1 MSWNLKSGSGRP
13 TTLGFFTPPLVF
25 GARSVNIVSFF
36 KRETGSMAQQYQPGQ
51 RWISDSE
58 AELGLGTVL
67 AQDGRLLTVLYPAT
81 GETRQYAL
89 RNAPLTRVRFSPG
102 DVITHFE
109 NWKMTVREV
118 DDVDG
123 LLVYHGL
130 NAQNEVVTLPET
142 QLSNFIQFRLA
153 TDRLFAGQIDQ
164 LSWFSLRYNTL
175 EHTSRQLQSSLWGLG
190 GVRAQPIAHQLHI
203 AREVADR
210 IAPRVLL
217 ADEVGLGKT
226 IEAGLVIHRQLLSG
240 RANRVLILVPENL
253 QHQWLVEMR
262 RRFNLQV
269 ALFDAER
276 FMESD
281 AGNPFEDTQLA
292 LVALEWL
299 VEDEKAQDALFAAG
313 WDLMVV
319 DEAHHL
325 VWHED
330 KASREYSLVEQLAEV
345 IAGVLLLTATPE
357 QLGQDSHF
365 ARLRLLDPNRFHDLK
380 AFRAESENYRP
391 VAQAVQELLDKGK
404 LSPQAQTTIHGFLG
418 AEGDALLAAVNA
430 GDDEAKSRLIR
441 ELLDR
446 HGTGRVLFRNTRA
459 AVQGFPERKLHEYP
473 LPCPVE
479 YLELPVGEHA
489 DLYPEV
495 SFQAHS
501 EVSEEERWWRF
512 DPRVDWL
519 IDTLKMLKRV
529 KVLVICA
536 HAETAMDLE
545 DALRVRSGIPATVFH
560 EGMNILE
567 RDRAAAYFAD
577 EEFGAQVLICSEIG
591 SEGRNFQFSHH
602 LVLFDLPSHPD
613 LLEQRIGRLDR
624 IGQKHTIELHVP
636 FLETSPQARLFQ
648 WYHEALNAFLNT
660 CPTGNALQHQFGSR
674 LLPLL
679 ESGDDD
685 EWQKL
690 INEARAERERL
701 ESELHTGRDRLLEL
715 NSGGAG
721 EGEALVEAIL
731 DQDDQFSL
739 PIYMETLFDAFGID
753 SEDHSENALI
763 LKPSEKMLDASFP
776 LGDDEGVTITYDR
789 NQALSRE
796 DMQFITWEHPMVQG
810 GMDLVLSG
818 SMGNTAVALIK
829 NKALKP
835 GTVLLELIYV
845 SEVVAPRSLQLG
857 RYLPP
862 AALRCLLDPNGN
874 DLSSRVSFNTLNDQ
888 LESVPRA
895 SANKFIQAQR
905 DLLTPRINAGEEK
918 ITPKHAERVAEAQ
931 RRLAADTE
939 EELARLTALQ
949 AVNPT
954 VRDSE
959 LVALRAQREQG
970 LAMLEKAALRLE
982 AIRVLV
988 AG

>member
-1 MSWNLKSGSGRP
+1 
-13 TTLGFFTPPLVF
+13 
-25 GARSVNIVSFF
+25 
-36 KRETGSMAQQYQPGQ
+36 MAQQYQPGQ

-58 AELGLGTVL
+58 AELGLGTIL

-81 GETRQYAL
+81 GDTRQYSL

-102 DVITHFE
+102 DQITHFE
-109 NWKMTVREV
+109 GWKLTVREV
-118 DDVDG
+118 EDADG

-130 NAQNEVVTLPET
+130 DGQNQARVLPET

-153 TDRLFAGQIDQ
+153 SDRLFAGQIDP

-175 EHTSRQLQSSLWGLG
+175 QHTSKQMLSTLWGLG
-190 GVRAQPIAHQLHI
+190 GCRAQPIAHQLHI

-226 IEAGLVIHRQLLSG
+226 IEAGLVIHRQLLCG
-240 RANRVLILVPENL
+240 RASRVLILVPENL

-276 FMESD
+276 FIESD
-281 AGNPFEDTQLA
+281 ASNPFEDAQLA

-325 VWHED
+325 VWHEEQ
-330 KASREYSLVEQLAEV
+330 ASPEYALVEQLAQV
-345 IAGVLLLTATPE
+345 IPGVLLLTATPE

-365 ARLRLLDPNRFHDLK
+365 ARLRLLDPNRFHDLA
-380 AFRAESENYRP
+380 AFRAESEHYRP
-391 VAQAVQELLDKGK
+391 VAEAVQELLDEGR
-404 LSPQAQTTIHGFLG
+404 LSPKAHATIEGFLG
-418 AEGDALLAAVNA
+418 AEGEALLAAVTD
-430 GDDEAKSRLIR
+430 GDSQASARLIR

-459 AVQGFPERKLHEYP
+459 AIQGFPERQLHPYP
-473 LPCPVE
+473 LANPAQ
-479 YLELPVGEHA
+479 YHDLPSGERA
-489 DLYPEV
+489 ELYPEV
-495 SFQAHS
+495 AFQAQGETS
-501 EVSEEERWWRF
+501 DDERWWRF

-519 IDTLKMLKRV
+519 IDTLKMLKRT

-560 EGMNILE
+560 EGMSILE

-591 SEGRNFQFSHH
+591 SEGRNFQFAHH
-602 LVLFDLPSHPD
+602 LVMFDLPAHPD

-624 IGQKHTIELHVP
+624 IGQKHTIELHIP
-636 FLETSPQARLFQ
+636 YLQDSPQERLFQ
-648 WYHEALNAFLNT
+648 WYHRGLNAFLAT
-660 CPTGNALQHQFGSR
+660 CPTGNALQHQFGPR
-674 LLPLL
+674 LLQLL
-679 ESGDDD
+679 EGGDSKAWEALVD
-685 EWQKL
+685 
-690 INEARAERERL
+690 EARAERERL
-701 ESELHTGRDRLLEL
+701 EAELHSGRDRLLEL

-721 EGEALVEAIL
+721 EGQALVEAIL
-731 DQDDQFSL
+731 EQDDQFAL

-796 DMQFITWEHPMVQG
+796 DMQFLTWEHPMVQG

-835 GTVLLELIYV
+835 GTVLLELLYV

-857 RYLPP
+857 RYLPS
-862 AALRCLLDPNGN
+862 AALRCLLDANGN
-874 DLSSRVSFNTLNDQ
+874 DLSPRVAFETLNDQ
-888 LESVPRA
+888 LESVPKA
-895 SANKFIQAQR
+895 SANKFVQAQR
-905 DLLTPRINAGEEK
+905 DVLAKRIASGEAK
-918 ITPKHAERVAEAQ
+918 VMPSHVERVAEAQ
-931 RRLAADTE
+931 RRLAAEAD
-939 EELARLTALQ
+939 EELARLTALK
-949 AVNPT
+949 AVNPS

-959 LVALRAQREQG
+959 IDALRKQREEG

>member
-1 MSWNLKSGSGRP
+1 
-13 TTLGFFTPPLVF
+13 
-25 GARSVNIVSFF
+25 
-36 KRETGSMAQQYQPGQ
+36 MAQQYQPGQ

-58 AELGLGTVL
+58 AELGLGTIL

-81 GETRQYAL
+81 GDTRQYSL

-102 DVITHFE
+102 DQITHFE
-109 NWKMTVREV
+109 GWKLTVREV
-118 DDVDG
+118 EDIDG
-123 LLVYHGL
+123 LMVYHGL
-130 NAQNEVVTLPET
+130 DAQNQPRTLPET

-153 TDRLFAGQIDQ
+153 SDRLFAGQIDP

-175 EHTSRQLQSSLWGLG
+175 HHTSKQMQSALWGLG
-190 GVRAQPIAHQLHI
+190 GCRAQPIAHQLHI

-210 IAPRVLL
+210 SAPRVLL

-240 RANRVLILVPENL
+240 RASRVLILVPENL

-276 FMESD
+276 FIESD
-281 AGNPFEDTQLA
+281 ASNPFEDAQLA

-313 WDLMVV
+313 WDLLVV

-330 KASREYSLVEQLAEV
+330 QVSAEYALVEQLAEV
-345 IAGVLLLTATPE
+345 IPGVLLLTATPE

-365 ARLRLLDPNRFHDLK
+365 ARLRLLDPNRFHDLA

-391 VAQAVQELLDKGK
+391 VAEAVQELLDQGR
-404 LSPQAQTTIHGFLG
+404 LSPEAHATIEGFLG
-418 AEGDALLAAVNA
+418 AEGEALLAAVSD
-430 GDDEAKSRLIR
+430 GDTQASARLIR

-459 AVQGFPERKLHEYP
+459 AVQGFPERQLHPYP
-473 LPCPVE
+473 LANPE
-479 YLELPVGEHA
+479 QYQALPAGERA
-489 DLYPEV
+489 ELYPEV
-495 SFQAHS
+495 AFQAQG
-501 EVSEEERWWRF
+501 ETADEQRWWRF

-519 IDTLKMLKRV
+519 IDTLKMLKRT

-545 DALRVRSGIPATVFH
+545 DALRVRSGIPASVFH
-560 EGMNILE
+560 EGMSILE

-591 SEGRNFQFSHH
+591 SEGRNFQFAHH
-602 LVLFDLPSHPD
+602 LVMFDLPAHPD

-624 IGQKHTIELHVP
+624 IGQQHIIELHVP
-636 FLETSPQARLFQ
+636 YLQDSPQERLFQ
-648 WYHEALNAFLNT
+648 WYHEGLNAFLNT

-674 LLPLL
+674 LLAQLAGGEAKAWTAL
-679 ESGDDD
+679 VS
-685 EWQKL
+685 
-690 INEARAERERL
+690 EARAQRERL
-701 ESELHTGRDRLLEL
+701 EAELHSGRDRLLEL

-721 EGEALVEAIL
+721 EGQALVEAIL
-731 DQDDQFSL
+731 EQDDQFAL

-789 NQALSRE
+789 AQALSRE
-796 DMQFITWEHPMVQG
+796 DMQFLTWEHPMVQG

-835 GTVLLELIYV
+835 GTVLLELLFV

-862 AALRCLLDPNGN
+862 AALRCLLDANGN
-874 DLSSRVSFNTLNDQ
+874 DLASRVAFETLNDQ

-905 DLLTPRINAGEEK
+905 DVLAQRISGGEAK
-918 ITPKHAERVAEAQ
+918 IMPTHVERVAEAQ
-931 RRLAADTE
+931 RSLAAEAD
-939 EELARLTALQ
+939 EELARLTALK
-949 AVNPT
+949 AVNPS

-959 LVALRAQREQG
+959 IDALRKQREQG
-970 LAMLEKAALRLE
+970 LAMLDKAALRLE

>member
-1 MSWNLKSGSGRP
+1 
-13 TTLGFFTPPLVF
+13 
-25 GARSVNIVSFF
+25 
-36 KRETGSMAQQYQPGQ
+36 MAQFEPGQ

-67 AQDGRLLTVLYPAT
+67 MQDGRMLTMLYPAT
-81 GETRQYAL
+81 GETRQYAI

-102 DVITHFE
+102 DEITHFE
-109 NWKMTVREV
+109 GWKLTVQEV

-123 LLVYHGL
+123 LLIYHGL
-130 NAQNEVVTLPET
+130 DAQHQSVSLPET

-153 TDRLFAGQIDQ
+153 SDRLFAGQIDP
-164 LSWFSLRYNTL
+164 LPWFALRYRTL
-175 EHTSRQLQSSLWGLG
+175 EFTSKQLQSPLWGLG

-226 IEAGLVIHRQLLSG
+226 IEAGLVVHRQLLSG

-262 RRFNLQV
+262 RRFNLDV

-276 FMESD
+276 FNESD
-281 AGNPFEDTQLA
+281 ASNPFEDSQLA

-299 VEDEKAQDALFAAG
+299 CEDEKAQDALFAAG
-313 WDLMVV
+313 WDLLVV

-325 VWHED
+325 VWHPESV
-330 KASREYSLVEQLAEV
+330 SREYALVEQLAEV
-345 IAGVLLLTATPE
+345 IPGVLLLTATPE

-365 ARLRLLDPNRFHDLK
+365 ARLRLLDPHRFHDLE
-380 AFRAESENYRP
+380 AFRAESANYKP
-391 VAQAVQELLDKGK
+391 VAEAVQELLDQGR
-404 LSPQAQTTIHGFLG
+404 LSPAAHKTIHDFLG
-418 AEGDALLAAVNA
+418 DEGEALLGAVND
-430 GDDEAKSRLIR
+430 GDTQAAARLVR

-446 HGTGRVLFRNTRA
+446 HGTGRLLFRNTRA
-459 AVQGFPERKLHEYP
+459 AVQGFPERELHAYP
-473 LPCPVE
+473 LPSPDL
-479 YLELPVGEHA
+479 YMELPVGEHP

-495 SFQAHS
+495 SYQAQS
-501 EVSEEERWWRF
+501 DLDEDQRWWRF
-512 DPRVDWL
+512 DPRVEWL

-536 HAETAMDLE
+536 HAETALDLE
-545 DALRVRSGIPATVFH
+545 DALRVRKGIAATVFH

-591 SEGRNFQFSHH
+591 SEGRNFQFAHH
-602 LVLFDLPSHPD
+602 LVLFDLPAHPD

-624 IGQKHTIELHVP
+624 IGQKHRIQLHVP
-636 FLETSPQARLFQ
+636 YLENSPQERLYQ
-648 WYHEALNAFLNT
+648 WYHQALNAFLNT
-660 CPTGNALQHQFGSR
+660 CPTGNALQHQFGAR

-679 ESGDDD
+679 ESGDDG
-685 EWQKL
+685 EWQSL
-690 INEARAERERL
+690 VDEARGERERL
-701 ESELHTGRDRLLEL
+701 EGELHAGRDRLLEL

-721 EGEALVEAIL
+721 EGEALVSAIL
-731 DQDDQFSL
+731 EQDDQFAL
-739 PIYMETLFDAFGID
+739 PIYMEQLFDAFGID
-753 SEDHSENALI
+753 SEDHSDNALI
-763 LKPSEKMLDASFP
+763 LRPSEKMLDASFP

-789 NQALSRE
+789 ELALARE
-796 DMQFITWEHPMVQG
+796 DMQFFTWEHPMVQG
-810 GMDLVLSG
+810 GMDLVRSG
-818 SMGNTAVALIK
+818 SMGNTGVALIQ

-835 GTVLLELIYV
+835 GTVLLELLYV
-845 SEVVAPRSLQLG
+845 SEVVAPRALQLG

-862 AALRCLLDPNGN
+862 LALRCLLDANGN
-874 DLSSRVSFNTLNDQ
+874 DLAHKVAFETLNDQ

-895 SANKFIQAQR
+895 SANKFVQAQR
-905 DLLTPRINAGEEK
+905 DSLNPLINAGEEN
-918 ITPKHAERVAEAQ
+918 TAPRHLARVEEAK
-931 RRLAADTE
+931 RRLAAETD

-949 AVNPT
+949 AVNPS

-959 LVALRAQREQG
+959 LDALRQQREQG
-970 LAMLEKAALRLE
+970 LAMLDKAALRLE

>member
-1 MSWNLKSGSGRP
+1 
-13 TTLGFFTPPLVF
+13 
-25 GARSVNIVSFF
+25 
-36 KRETGSMAQQYQPGQ
+36 MAQQYQPGQ

-58 AELGLGTVL
+58 AELGLGTIL

-81 GETRQYAL
+81 GDTRQYSL

-102 DVITHFE
+102 DQITHFE
-109 NWKMTVREV
+109 GWKLTVREV
-118 DDVDG
+118 DDIDG
-123 LLVYHGL
+123 LMVYHGL
-130 NAQNEVVTLPET
+130 DGQNQPRTLPET

-153 TDRLFAGQIDQ
+153 SDRLFAGQIDP

-175 EHTSRQLQSSLWGLG
+175 QHTSKQMQSALWGLG
-190 GVRAQPIAHQLHI
+190 GCRAQPIAHQLHI

-210 IAPRVLL
+210 SAPRVLL

-240 RANRVLILVPENL
+240 RASRVLILVPENL

-276 FMESD
+276 FIESD
-281 AGNPFEDTQLA
+281 ASNPFEDAQLA

-299 VEDEKAQDALFAAG
+299 VDDEKAQDALFAAG
-313 WDLMVV
+313 WDMMVV

-330 KASREYSLVEQLAEV
+330 QVSAEYGLVEQLAQV
-345 IAGVLLLTATPE
+345 IPGVLLLTATPE

-365 ARLRLLDPNRFHDLK
+365 ARLRLLDPNRFHDLA
-380 AFRAESENYRP
+380 AFRAESEHYRP
-391 VAQAVQELLDKGK
+391 VAEAVQELLDEGR
-404 LSPQAQTTIHGFLG
+404 LSPKAHATIQGFLG
-418 AEGDALLAAVNA
+418 AEGEALLAAVND
-430 GDDEAKSRLIR
+430 GDTQASARLIR

-459 AVQGFPERKLHEYP
+459 AIQGFPERQLHPYP
-473 LPCPVE
+473 LATPE
-479 YLELPVGEHA
+479 QYRDLPAGEHA
-489 DLYPEV
+489 ELYPEV
-495 SFQAHS
+495 AFQAQGD
-501 EVSEEERWWRF
+501 VADDERWWRF

-519 IDTLKMLKRV
+519 IDTLKMLKRT

-545 DALRVRSGIPATVFH
+545 DALRVRSGIPASVFH

-591 SEGRNFQFSHH
+591 SEGRNFQFAHH
-602 LVLFDLPSHPD
+602 LVMFDLPAHPD

-624 IGQKHTIELHVP
+624 IGQKHTIQLHIP
-636 FLETSPQARLFQ
+636 YLLGSPQERLFQ
-648 WYHEALNAFLNT
+648 WYHEGLNAFLNT
-660 CPTGNALQHQFGSR
+660 CPTGNALQHQFGPR

-679 ESGDDD
+679 EGGESKAWDTLVAD
-685 EWQKL
+685 
-690 INEARAERERL
+690 ARSERERL
-701 ESELHTGRDRLLEL
+701 EAELHTGRDRLLEL

-721 EGEALVEAIL
+721 EGQALVEAIL
-731 DQDDQFSL
+731 EQDDQFAL

-789 NQALSRE
+789 AQALSRE
-796 DMQFITWEHPMVQG
+796 DMQFLTWEHPMVQG

-835 GTVLLELIYV
+835 GTVLLELLFV

-862 AALRCLLDPNGN
+862 AALRCLLDANGN
-874 DLSSRVSFNTLNDQ
+874 DLASRVAFETLNEQ

-895 SANKFIQAQR
+895 SANKFVQAQR
-905 DLLTPRINAGEEK
+905 DVLAKRISGGEEK
-918 ITPKHAERVAEAQ
+918 IMPTHVERVAEAQ
-931 RRLAADTE
+931 RRLAAEAD
-939 EELARLTALQ
+939 EELARLVALQ
-949 AVNPT
+949 AVNPS

-959 LVALRAQREQG
+959 IDALRKQREDG
-970 LAMLEKAALRLE
+970 LAMLDKAALRLE

>member
-1 MSWNLKSGSGRP
+1 MS
-13 TTLGFFTPPLVF
+13 FFTLPLAF
-25 GARSVNIVSFF
+25 GACSVNILSFF
-36 KRETGSMAQQYQPGQ
+36 KRETGSMAQRYQPGQ

-240 RANRVLILVPENL
+240 RASRVLILVPENL

-404 LSPQAQTTIHGFLG
+404 LSAAAQKTIHGFLG
-418 AEGDALLAAVNA
+418 AEGDSLLAAVNT
-430 GDDEAKSRLIR
+430 GDDEAKARLIR

-459 AVQGFPERKLHEYP
+459 AVQGFPERKLHQYP

-495 SFQAHS
+495 SFQSQS

-567 RDRAAAYFAD
+567 RDRAAAYFVD

-660 CPTGNALQHQFGSR
+660 CPTGNALQHQFGPR

-685 EWQKL
+685 EWQSL
-690 INEARAERERL
+690 IDEARTERERL

-731 DQDDQFSL
+731 EQDDQFSL

-818 SMGNTAVALIK
+818 SMGNTAMALIK

-862 AALRCLLDPNGN
+862 AALRCLLDANGN

-905 DLLTPRINAGEEK
+905 DQLTPRINAGEEK
-918 ITPKHAERVAEAQ
+918 ITPRHAERVAEAQ

-959 LVALRAQREQG
+959 LVALRSQREQG

>member
-1 MSWNLKSGSGRP
+1 
-13 TTLGFFTPPLVF
+13 
-25 GARSVNIVSFF
+25 
-36 KRETGSMAQQYQPGQ
+36 MAQQYQPGQ

-58 AELGLGTVL
+58 AELGLGTIL

-81 GETRQYAL
+81 GETRQYAV
-89 RNAPLTRVRFSPG
+89 RNAPLTRVRFAPG
-102 DVITHFE
+102 DQITHFDG
-109 NWKMTVREV
+109 WKLTVREV

-123 LLVYHGL
+123 LMVYHGL
-130 NAQNEVVTLPET
+130 DAQNQPRTLPET

-153 TDRLFAGQIDQ
+153 SDRLFAGQIDP
-164 LSWFSLRYNTL
+164 LAWFSLRYNTL
-175 EHTSRQLQSSLWGLG
+175 QHTSKQMQSSLWGLG

-210 IAPRVLL
+210 VAPRVLL

-226 IEAGLVIHRQLLSG
+226 IEAGLIIHRQLLSG
-240 RANRVLILVPENL
+240 RASRVLILVPENL

-262 RRFNLQV
+262 RRFNLEV

-276 FMESD
+276 FIESD
-281 AGNPFEDTQLA
+281 ASNPFEDAQLA

-313 WDLMVV
+313 WDLLVV

-325 VWHED
+325 VWHEQ
-330 KASREYSLVEQLAEV
+330 KASQEYALVEQLAQV
-345 IAGVLLLTATPE
+345 IDGVLLLTATPE

-365 ARLRLLDPNRFHDLK
+365 ARLRLLDPDRFHDLA
-380 AFRAESENYRP
+380 AFRAESEHYRP
-391 VAQAVQELLDKGK
+391 VAEAVQELLDNGR
-404 LSPQAQTTIHGFLG
+404 LSSAAHATIQGFLG
-418 AEGDALLAAVNA
+418 AEGETLLTAVSDGDTDACA
-430 GDDEAKSRLIR
+430 RLIR

-459 AVQGFPERKLHEYP
+459 AIQGFPERKLHAYP
-473 LPCPVE
+473 LPNPQQ
-479 YLELPVGEHA
+479 YAELAQGEHA
-489 DLYPEV
+489 ELYPEV
-495 SFQAHS
+495 AFQSDADS
-501 EVSEEERWWRF
+501 TEDERWWRF

-519 IDTLKMLKRV
+519 IDTLKMLKRT

-591 SEGRNFQFSHH
+591 SEGRNFQFAHH
-602 LVLFDLPSHPD
+602 LVMFDLPAHPD

-636 FLETSPQARLFQ
+636 YLQDSPQERLYQ
-648 WYHEALNAFLNT
+648 WYEQGLNAFLAT
-660 CPTGNALQHQFGSR
+660 CPTGNAMQHQFGPR

-679 ESGDDD
+679 EGGDNAA
-685 EWQKL
+685 W
-690 INEARAERERL
+690 EALVSDARQERERL
-701 ESELHTGRDRLLEL
+701 EAELHTGRDRLLEL
-715 NSGGAG
+715 NSGGSG

-731 DQDDQFSL
+731 EQDDQFAL

-789 NQALSRE
+789 AQALSRE

-835 GTVLLELIYV
+835 GTVLLELLYV
-845 SEVVAPRSLQLG
+845 SEVVAPRHLQLG

-862 AALRCLLDPNGN
+862 AALRCLLDANGN
-874 DLSSRVSFNTLNDQ
+874 DLAARVSFETLNDQ

-895 SANKFIQAQR
+895 SANKFVQAQR
-905 DLLTPRINAGEEK
+905 DALAKRIAAGEEK
-918 ITPKHAERVAEAQ
+918 IMPTHVERVAQAQ
-931 RRLAADTE
+931 RRLAAEAD
-939 EELARLTALQ
+939 EELARMTALK
-949 AVNPT
+949 AVNPS

-959 LVALRAQREQG
+959 LDALRKLREEG
-970 LAMLEKAALRLE
+970 VVMLEKAALRLE
-982 AIRVLV
+982 AIRILV

>member
-1 MSWNLKSGSGRP
+1 
-13 TTLGFFTPPLVF
+13 
-25 GARSVNIVSFF
+25 
-36 KRETGSMAQQYQPGQ
+36 MAQQYQPGQ

-81 GETRQYAL
+81 GDTRQYAL

-130 NAQNEVVTLPET
+130 NAQNQPVTLPET

-153 TDRLFAGQIDQ
+153 SDRLFAGQIDP
-164 LSWFSLRYNTL
+164 LPWFSLRYHTL

-226 IEAGLVIHRQLLSG
+226 IEAGLIIHRQLLSG
-240 RANRVLILVPENL
+240 RASRVLILVPENL

-276 FMESD
+276 FIESD

-292 LVALEWL
+292 LVSLEWL

-313 WDLMVV
+313 WDMMVV

-330 KASREYSLVEQLAEV
+330 KASPQYSLVEQLAEV
-345 IAGVLLLTATPE
+345 IPGVLLLTATPE

-365 ARLRLLDPNRFHDLK
+365 ARLRLLDPNRFHDLQ

-391 VAQAVQELLDKGK
+391 VAEAVQELLDQGR
-404 LSPQAQTTIHGFLG
+404 LSPKAHETIHGFLG
-418 AEGDALLAAVNA
+418 VEGEALLAAVA
-430 GDDEAKSRLIR
+430 DGDTEASARLIR

-459 AVQGFPERKLHEYP
+459 AVQGFPERKLHPYP
-473 LPCPVE
+473 LPCPAE
-479 YLELPVGEHA
+479 YLELPIGEHA

-495 SFQAHS
+495 SFQ
-501 EVSEEERWWRF
+501 EQVDTTEDERWWRF

-591 SEGRNFQFSHH
+591 SEGRNFQFAHH
-602 LVLFDLPSHPD
+602 LVLFDLPAHPD

-624 IGQKHTIELHVP
+624 IGQKHIIELHVP
-636 FLETSPQARLFQ
+636 YLETSPQARLFQ

-660 CPTGNALQHQFGSR
+660 CPTGNALQHQFGPR
-674 LLPLL
+674 LLALL
-679 ESGDDD
+679 DGGDDD
-685 EWQKL
+685 EWQAL
-690 INEARAERERL
+690 VDEARNERVRL
-701 ESELHTGRDRLLEL
+701 ETELHTGRDRLLEL

-721 EGEALVEAIL
+721 EGDALVEAIL
-731 DQDDQFSL
+731 EQDDQFTL

-796 DMQFITWEHPMVQG
+796 DMQFLTWEHPMVQG
-810 GMDLVLSG
+810 GMDLVLAG

-835 GTVLLELIYV
+835 GTVLLELLYV

-862 AALRCLLDPNGN
+862 AALRCLLDANGN
-874 DLSSRVSFNTLNDQ
+874 DLSGRVSFTTLNEQ

-905 DLLTPRINAGEEK
+905 DVLNPQINAGEAK
-918 ITPKHAERVAEAQ
+918 IAPKHIERVAEAQ

-959 LVALRAQREQG
+959 LAALRELREQG
-970 LAMLEKAALRLE
+970 LAMLDKAALRLE

>member
-1 MSWNLKSGSGRP
+1 
-13 TTLGFFTPPLVF
+13 
-25 GARSVNIVSFF
+25 
-36 KRETGSMAQQYQPGQ
+36 MAQQYQPGQ

-58 AELGLGTVL
+58 AELGLGTIL

-81 GETRQYAL
+81 GDTRQYSL

-102 DVITHFE
+102 DQITHFE
-109 NWKMTVREV
+109 GWKLTVREV
-118 DDVDG
+118 EDIDG
-123 LLVYHGL
+123 LMVYHGL
-130 NAQNEVVTLPET
+130 DGQNQPRTLPET

-153 TDRLFAGQIDQ
+153 SDRLFAGQIDP

-175 EHTSRQLQSSLWGLG
+175 QHTSKQMQSALWGLG
-190 GVRAQPIAHQLHI
+190 GCRAQPIAHQLHI

-210 IAPRVLL
+210 SAPRVLL

-276 FMESD
+276 FIESD
-281 AGNPFEDTQLA
+281 ASNPFEDAQLA

-299 VEDEKAQDALFAAG
+299 VDDEKAQDALFAAG

-330 KASREYSLVEQLAEV
+330 QASTEYSLVEQLAQV
-345 IAGVLLLTATPE
+345 IPGVLLLTATPE

-365 ARLRLLDPNRFHDLK
+365 ARLRLLDPNRFHDLA
-380 AFRAESENYRP
+380 AFRAESEHYRP
-391 VAQAVQELLDKGK
+391 VAEAVQELLDEGR
-404 LSPQAQTTIHGFLG
+404 LSPKAHATIQGFLG
-418 AEGDALLAAVNA
+418 AEGEALLAAVND
-430 GDDEAKSRLIR
+430 GDTQASARLIR

-459 AVQGFPERKLHEYP
+459 AIQGFPERQLHPYP
-473 LPCPVE
+473 LATPE
-479 YLELPVGEHA
+479 QYRDLPAGEHA
-489 DLYPEV
+489 ELYPEV
-495 SFQAHS
+495 AFQAQG
-501 EVSEEERWWRF
+501 EAADDERWWRF

-519 IDTLKMLKRV
+519 IDTLKMLKRT

-545 DALRVRSGIPATVFH
+545 DALRVRSGIPASVFH
-560 EGMNILE
+560 ESMSILE

-591 SEGRNFQFSHH
+591 SEGRNFQFAHH
-602 LVLFDLPSHPD
+602 LVMFDLPAHPD

-624 IGQKHTIELHVP
+624 IGQKHTIQLHIP
-636 FLETSPQARLFQ
+636 YLQDSPQERLFQ
-648 WYHEALNAFLNT
+648 WYHEGLNAFLNT
-660 CPTGNALQHQFGSR
+660 CPTGNALQHQFGPR

-679 ESGDDD
+679 EGGESKAWDALVAD
-685 EWQKL
+685 
-690 INEARAERERL
+690 ARGERERL
-701 ESELHTGRDRLLEL
+701 EAELHTGRDRLLEL

-721 EGEALVEAIL
+721 EGQALVEDIL
-731 DQDDQFSL
+731 EQDDQFAL

-789 NQALSRE
+789 AQALSRE
-796 DMQFITWEHPMVQG
+796 DMQFLTWEHPMVQG

-835 GTVLLELIYV
+835 GTVLLELLFV

-862 AALRCLLDPNGN
+862 AALRCLLDANGN
-874 DLSSRVSFNTLNDQ
+874 DLASRVAFETLNDQ

-895 SANKFIQAQR
+895 SANKFVQAQR
-905 DLLTPRINAGEEK
+905 DVLAKRISGGEEK
-918 ITPKHAERVAEAQ
+918 ILPIHVERVAEAQ
-931 RRLAADTE
+931 RRLAAEAD
-939 EELARLTALQ
+939 EELARLVALQ
-949 AVNPT
+949 AVNPS

-959 LVALRAQREQG
+959 IDALRKQREDG

>member
-1 MSWNLKSGSGRP
+1 
-13 TTLGFFTPPLVF
+13 
-25 GARSVNIVSFF
+25 
-36 KRETGSMAQQYQPGQ
+36 MAQQYQPGQ

-58 AELGLGTVL
+58 AELGLGTIL

-81 GETRQYAL
+81 GDTRQYSL

-102 DVITHFE
+102 DQITHFDG
-109 NWKMTVREV
+109 WKLTVREV
-118 DDVDG
+118 EDVDG

-130 NAQNEVVTLPET
+130 DGQNQARTLPET

-153 TDRLFAGQIDQ
+153 SDRLFAGQIDP

-175 EHTSRQLQSSLWGLG
+175 QHSSKQMLSSLWGLG
-190 GVRAQPIAHQLHI
+190 GCRAQPIAHQLHI

-226 IEAGLVIHRQLLSG
+226 IEAGLVIHRQLLTG
-240 RANRVLILVPENL
+240 RASRVLILVPENL

-276 FMESD
+276 FIESD
-281 AGNPFEDTQLA
+281 ASNPFEDAQLA

-299 VEDEKAQDALFAAG
+299 VDDEKAQDALFAAG

-325 VWHED
+325 VWHEEQ
-330 KASREYSLVEQLAEV
+330 ASAEYALVEQLAQV

-365 ARLRLLDPNRFHDLK
+365 ARLRLLDPNRFHDLA
-380 AFRAESENYRP
+380 AFRAESEHYRP
-391 VAQAVQELLDKGK
+391 VAEAVQELLDEGR
-404 LSPQAQTTIHGFLG
+404 LSPKAHATIHSFLG
-418 AEGDALLAAVNA
+418 AEGEALLAAVSD
-430 GDDEAKSRLIR
+430 GDSQASARLIR

-459 AVQGFPERKLHEYP
+459 AIQGFPERQLHPYP
-473 LPCPVE
+473 LANPEP
-479 YLELPVGEHA
+479 YSALPAGERA
-489 DLYPEV
+489 ELYPEV
-495 SFQAHS
+495 AFQALG
-501 EVSEEERWWRF
+501 EVSDDERWWRF

-519 IDTLKMLKRV
+519 IDTLKMLKRT

-560 EGMNILE
+560 EGMSILE

-591 SEGRNFQFSHH
+591 SEGRNFQFAHH
-602 LVLFDLPSHPD
+602 LVMFDLPAHPD

-624 IGQKHTIELHVP
+624 IGQKHTIQLHIP
-636 FLETSPQARLFQ
+636 YLQDSPQERLFQ
-648 WYHEALNAFLNT
+648 WYHEGLNAFLNT
-660 CPTGNALQHQFGSR
+660 CPTGSALQHQFGTR
-674 LLPLL
+674 LLAQLVG
-679 ESGDDD
+679 GDNAA
-685 EWQKL
+685 WSAL
-690 INEARAERERL
+690 VAEARGERERL
-701 ESELHTGRDRLLEL
+701 EAELHSGRDRLLEL

-731 DQDDQFSL
+731 EQDDQFAL

-753 SEDHSENALI
+753 SEDHSENALV

-789 NQALSRE
+789 GQALSRE
-796 DMQFITWEHPMVQG
+796 DMQFLTWEHPMVQG

-835 GTVLLELIYV
+835 GTVLLELLYV

-857 RYLPP
+857 RYLPS
-862 AALRCLLDPNGN
+862 AALRCLLDTNGN
-874 DLSSRVSFNTLNDQ
+874 DLAPRVAFETLNDQ
-888 LESVPRA
+888 LESVPKA

-905 DLLTPRINAGEEK
+905 DVLAKRISAGEAK
-918 ITPKHAERVAEAQ
+918 VLPVHDERVAEAQ
-931 RRLAADTE
+931 RRLAAEAD
-939 EELARLTALQ
+939 EELARLTALK
-949 AVNPT
+949 AVNPS

-959 LVALRAQREQG
+959 IDALRKQREQG

>member
-1 MSWNLKSGSGRP
+1 
-13 TTLGFFTPPLVF
+13 
-25 GARSVNIVSFF
+25 
-36 KRETGSMAQQYQPGQ
+36 MAQYQPGQ

-58 AELGLGTVL
+58 AELGLGTIL
-67 AQDGRLLTVLYPAT
+67 TEDGRLLTVLYPAT
-81 GETRQYAL
+81 GETRQYAT
-89 RNAPLTRVRFSPG
+89 RNAPLTRVRFAPG
-102 DVITHFE
+102 DEITHFE
-109 NWKMTVREV
+109 GWKLSVQEV
-118 DDVDG
+118 EDIDG

-130 NAQNEVVTLPET
+130 NAQHQPVSMPET

-153 TDRLFAGQIDQ
+153 SDRLFAGQIDP
-164 LSWFSLRYNTL
+164 LSWFALRYHSL
-175 EHTSRQLQSSLWGLG
+175 EHNSRLLQSSLWGLG

-203 AREVADR
+203 ARSVADR

-240 RANRVLILVPENL
+240 RASRVLILVPENL

-262 RRFNLQV
+262 RRFNLEV

-281 AGNPFEDTQLA
+281 ASNPFEDCQLA

-299 VEDEKAQDALFAAG
+299 VDDEKAQDALFAAG
-313 WDLMVV
+313 WDLLVV

-325 VWHED
+325 VWHPE
-330 KASREYSLVEQLAEV
+330 KASAEYALVEQLAEV
-345 IAGVLLLTATPE
+345 IPGVLLLTATPE

-365 ARLRLLDPNRFHDLK
+365 ARLRLLDPARFHDLQ
-380 AFRAESENYRP
+380 AFRAESSHYRP
-391 VAQAVQELLDKGK
+391 VAEAVQELLDQGT
-404 LSPQAQTTIHGFLG
+404 LSAQARDAIGGFLG
-418 AEGDALLAAVNA
+418 DEGRDLLDAVDS
-430 GDDEAKSRLIR
+430 GDEDARARLVR

-446 HGTGRVLFRNTRA
+446 HGTGRLLFRNTRA
-459 AVQGFPERKLHEYP
+459 AVQGFPERELHPYP

-479 YLELPVGEHA
+479 YLELPIGEHA
-489 DLYPEV
+489 ELYPEV
-495 SFQAHS
+495 SYQAQD
-501 EVSEEERWWRF
+501 EVDEEQRWWRF
-512 DPRVDWL
+512 DPRVEWL
-519 IDTLKMLKRV
+519 IDTLKMLKKF

-536 HAETAMDLE
+536 HAETALDLE

-560 EGMNILE
+560 EGMSILE

-591 SEGRNFQFSHH
+591 SEGRNFQFAHH
-602 LVLFDLPSHPD
+602 LVLFDLPAHPD

-624 IGQKHTIELHVP
+624 IGQKHKIQLHVP
-636 FLETSPQARLFQ
+636 YLETSPQARLFQ
-648 WYHEALNAFLNT
+648 WYHEALNAFLAT
-660 CPTGNALQHQFGSR
+660 CPTGNALQHQFGPR

-679 ESGDDD
+679 EGSDGDQ
-685 EWQKL
+685 WQVL
-690 INEARAERERL
+690 INEAREERKRL
-701 ESELHTGRDRLLEL
+701 EGELHNGRDRLLEL

-731 DQDDQFSL
+731 EQDDQFTL
-739 PIYMETLFDAFGID
+739 PIYMEELFNAFGID
-753 SEDHSENALI
+753 SEDHSDNALI
-763 LKPSEKMLDASFP
+763 LRPSEKMLDASFP
-776 LGDDEGVTITYDR
+776 LGDDEAVTITYDR
-789 NQALSRE
+789 EQALARE
-796 DMQFITWEHPMVQG
+796 DMQFLTWEHPMVQG

-835 GTVLLELIYV
+835 GTVLLELLYV
-845 SEVVAPRSLQLG
+845 SEAVAPRKLQLG
-857 RYLPP
+857 RFLPP
-862 AALRCLLDPNGN
+862 AALRCLLDANGN
-874 DLSSRVSFNTLNDQ
+874 DLAPKVGFETLNDQ

-905 DLLTPRINAGEEK
+905 DVLAKQIAAAEAK
-918 ITPKHAERVAEAQ
+918 IMPHHVERVADAK
-931 RRLAADTE
+931 RRMVAELD
-939 EELARLTALQ
+939 EELARLVALQ
-949 AVNPT
+949 AVNPS

-959 LVALRAQREQG
+959 IAALREQREQG
-970 LAMLEKAALRLE
+970 QAMFDKAALRLE

>member
-1 MSWNLKSGSGRP
+1 
-13 TTLGFFTPPLVF
+13 
-25 GARSVNIVSFF
+25 
-36 KRETGSMAQQYQPGQ
+36 MAQQYQPGQ

-58 AELGLGTVL
+58 AELGLGTIL

-81 GETRQYAL
+81 GDTRQYSL

-102 DVITHFE
+102 DQITHFE
-109 NWKMTVREV
+109 GWKLTVREV
-118 DDVDG
+118 EDIDG
-123 LLVYHGL
+123 LMVYHGL
-130 NAQNEVVTLPET
+130 DGQNQPRTLPET

-153 TDRLFAGQIDQ
+153 SDRLFAGQIDP

-175 EHTSRQLQSSLWGLG
+175 QHTSKQMQSPLWGLG
-190 GVRAQPIAHQLHI
+190 GCRAQPIAHQLHI

-210 IAPRVLL
+210 SAPRVLL

-240 RANRVLILVPENL
+240 RASRVLILVPENL

-276 FMESD
+276 FIESD
-281 AGNPFEDTQLA
+281 ASNPFEDAQLA

-299 VEDEKAQDALFAAG
+299 VDDEKAQDALFAAG

-330 KASREYSLVEQLAEV
+330 QVSAEYGLVEQLSQV
-345 IAGVLLLTATPE
+345 IPGVLLLTATPE

-365 ARLRLLDPNRFHDLK
+365 ARLRLLDPNRFHDLA
-380 AFRAESENYRP
+380 AFRAESEHYRP
-391 VAQAVQELLDKGK
+391 VAEAVQELLDEGR
-404 LSPQAQTTIHGFLG
+404 LSPKAHATIQGFLG
-418 AEGDALLAAVNA
+418 AEGEALLAAVSD
-430 GDDEAKSRLIR
+430 GDTQASARLIR

-459 AVQGFPERKLHEYP
+459 AVQGFPERQLHPYP
-473 LPCPVE
+473 VAMPEQYRDLPA
-479 YLELPVGEHA
+479 GERA
-489 DLYPEV
+489 ELYPEV
-495 SFQAHS
+495 AFQAQGD
-501 EVSEEERWWRF
+501 VADDQRWWRF

-519 IDTLKMLKRV
+519 IDTLKMLKRT

-545 DALRVRSGIPATVFH
+545 DALRVRSGIPASVFH
-560 EGMNILE
+560 EGMSILE

-602 LVLFDLPSHPD
+602 LVMFDLPAHPD

-624 IGQKHTIELHVP
+624 IGQKHTIQLHVP
-636 FLETSPQARLFQ
+636 YLQDSPQERLFQ
-648 WYHEALNAFLNT
+648 WYHEGLNAFLNT
-660 CPTGNALQHQFGSR
+660 CPTGNALQHQFGPR

-679 ESGDDD
+679 EGGESKA
-685 EWQKL
+685 W
-690 INEARAERERL
+690 EALVADARGERERL
-701 ESELHTGRDRLLEL
+701 EAELHTGRDRLLEL

-731 DQDDQFSL
+731 EQDDQFAL

-789 NQALSRE
+789 VQALSRE
-796 DMQFITWEHPMVQG
+796 DMQFLTWEHPMVQG

-835 GTVLLELIYV
+835 GTVLLELLFV

-862 AALRCLLDPNGN
+862 AALRCLLDANGN
-874 DLSSRVSFNTLNDQ
+874 DLASRVAFETLNDQ

-895 SANKFIQAQR
+895 SANKFVQAQR
-905 DLLTPRINAGEEK
+905 DVLAKRISGGEQK
-918 ITPKHAERVAEAQ
+918 ILPNHVERVAEAQ
-931 RRLAADTE
+931 RRLAAEAD
-939 EELARLTALQ
+939 EELARLVALQ
-949 AVNPT
+949 AVNPS

-959 LVALRAQREQG
+959 IDALRKQREDG

>member
-1 MSWNLKSGSGRP
+1 
-13 TTLGFFTPPLVF
+13 
-25 GARSVNIVSFF
+25 
-36 KRETGSMAQQYQPGQ
+36 MAQYQPGQ

-67 AQDGRLLTVLYPAT
+67 SEDGRLLTVLYPAT
-81 GETRQYAL
+81 GETRQYAT

-102 DVITHFE
+102 DDITHFE
-109 NWKMTVREV
+109 NWKLTVQEV

-130 NAQNEVVTLPET
+130 NAQHQPVTMPET

-153 TDRLFAGQIDQ
+153 SDRLFAGQIDP
-164 LSWFSLRYNTL
+164 LPWFRLRYQTL
-175 EHTSRQLQSSLWGLG
+175 GHNSRLLQSSLWGLG
-190 GVRAQPIAHQLHI
+190 GARAQPIAHQLHI

-210 IAPRVLL
+210 SAPRVLL

-226 IEAGLVIHRQLLSG
+226 IEAGLVIHRQILSG
-240 RANRVLILVPENL
+240 RASRVLIVVPENL

-269 ALFDAER
+269 ALFDRER
-276 FMESD
+276 CAESD
-281 AGNPFEDTQLA
+281 ADNPFEDTQLA

-299 VEDEKAQDALFAAG
+299 VDDEKAQDYLLAAD
-313 WDLMVV
+313 WDLLVV

-325 VWHED
+325 VWHPE
-330 KASREYSLVEQLAEV
+330 KASDEYDLIERLARQ

-357 QLGQDSHF
+357 QLGLDSHF
-365 ARLRLLDPNRFHDLK
+365 ARLRLLDPDRFHDLA
-380 AFRAESENYRP
+380 AFRAESAQYQP
-391 VAQAVQELLDKGK
+391 VAEAVQELLDQGR
-404 LSPQAQTTIHGFLG
+404 LSSQARTAILGFLG
-418 AEGDALLAAVNA
+418 AA
-430 GDDEAKSRLIR
+430 GDELLTAIDNGDTEARARMVR

-446 HGTGRVLFRNTRA
+446 HGTGRVLFRNTRS
-459 AVQGFPERKLHEYP
+459 AVRGFPERQLHAYP
-473 LPCPVE
+473 LECPDV

-495 SFQAHS
+495 SYQAQP
-501 EVSEEERWWRF
+501 EAGDEQRWWRF
-512 DPRVDWL
+512 DPRVEWL
-519 IDTLKMLKRV
+519 IDTLKMLKKV

-536 HAETAMDLE
+536 HAETALDLE
-545 DALRVRSGIPATVFH
+545 DALRVRSGTLATVFH

-591 SEGRNFQFSHH
+591 SEGRNFQFAHH
-602 LVLFDLPSHPD
+602 LVLFDLPAHPD

-624 IGQKHTIELHVP
+624 IGQQHTIQLHVP
-636 FLETSPQARLFQ
+636 HLQNSPQERLFQ
-648 WYHEALNAFLNT
+648 WYHQALNAFCNT
-660 CPTGNALQHQFGSR
+660 CPTGNALQHQFGPR

-679 ESGDDD
+679 EAGDDG
-685 EWQKL
+685 EWQAL
-690 INEARAERERL
+690 VDEAQIERIRL
-701 ESELHTGRDRLLEL
+701 EGELHAGRDRLLEL

-731 DQDDQFSL
+731 EQDDEFAL
-739 PIYMETLFDAFGID
+739 PIYMEALFDAFGID

-763 LKPSEKMLDASFP
+763 LRPSEKMLDASFP

-789 NQALSRE
+789 DQALSRE
-796 DMQFITWEHPMVQG
+796 DMQFLTWEHPMVQG

-835 GTVLLELIYV
+835 GTVLLELLYV
-845 SEVVAPRSLQLG
+845 SEVVAPRALQLG

-862 AALRCLLDPNGN
+862 AALRCLLDNSGN
-874 DLSSRVSFNTLNDQ
+874 DLASKVSFETLSDQ

-895 SANKFIQAQR
+895 SANKFVQAQR
-905 DLLTPRINAGEEK
+905 DALNLQINAGEAK
-918 ITPKHAERVAEAQ
+918 VAPRHAVRVSEAK
-931 RRLAADTE
+931 RRLAAETE

-949 AVNPT
+949 AVNPS
-954 VRDSE
+954 VRTSE
-959 LVALRAQREQG
+959 LDALRKQRELG
-970 LAMLEKAALRLE
+970 LAMLDKAALRLE

>member
-1 MSWNLKSGSGRP
+1 
-13 TTLGFFTPPLVF
+13 
-25 GARSVNIVSFF
+25 
-36 KRETGSMAQQYQPGQ
+36 MAQQYQPGQ

-58 AELGLGTVL
+58 AELGLGTIL

-81 GETRQYAL
+81 GDTRQYSL

-102 DVITHFE
+102 DQITHFE
-109 NWKMTVREV
+109 GWKLTVREV
-118 DDVDG
+118 EDIDG
-123 LLVYHGL
+123 IMVYHGL
-130 NAQNEVVTLPET
+130 DGQNQPRTLPET

-153 TDRLFAGQIDQ
+153 SDRLFAGQIDP
-164 LSWFSLRYNTL
+164 LAWFSLRYNTL
-175 EHTSRQLQSSLWGLG
+175 QHTSKQMQSALWGLG
-190 GVRAQPIAHQLHI
+190 GCRAQPIAHQLHI

-210 IAPRVLL
+210 SAPRVLL

-240 RANRVLILVPENL
+240 RASRVLILVPENL

-276 FMESD
+276 FIESD
-281 AGNPFEDTQLA
+281 ASNPFEDAQLA

-299 VEDEKAQDALFAAG
+299 VDDEKAQDALFAAG

-330 KASREYSLVEQLAEV
+330 QVSAEYALVEQLAQV
-345 IAGVLLLTATPE
+345 IPGVLLLTATPE

-365 ARLRLLDPNRFHDLK
+365 ARLRLLDPNRFHDLA
-380 AFRAESENYRP
+380 AFRAESEHYRP
-391 VAQAVQELLDKGK
+391 VAEAVQELLDEGR
-404 LSPQAQTTIHGFLG
+404 LSPQAHATIQGFLG
-418 AEGDALLAAVNA
+418 AEGEALLAAVSD
-430 GDDEAKSRLIR
+430 GDTQASARLIR

-459 AVQGFPERKLHEYP
+459 AVQGFPERQLHPYP
-473 LPCPVE
+473 VAMPEQYRDLPP
-479 YLELPVGEHA
+479 GEKA
-489 DLYPEV
+489 ELYPEV
-495 SFQAHS
+495 AFQAQGDVA
-501 EVSEEERWWRF
+501 EDERWWRF

-519 IDTLKMLKRV
+519 IDTLKMLKRT

-545 DALRVRSGIPATVFH
+545 DALRVRSGIPASVFH
-560 EGMNILE
+560 EGMSILE

-602 LVLFDLPSHPD
+602 LVMFDLPAHPD

-624 IGQKHTIELHVP
+624 IGQKHTIQLHVP
-636 FLETSPQARLFQ
+636 YLQDSPQERLFQ
-648 WYHEALNAFLNT
+648 WYHEGLNAFLNT
-660 CPTGNALQHQFGSR
+660 CPTGNALQHQFGPR

-679 ESGDDD
+679 ESGESQAWSALVAD
-685 EWQKL
+685 
-690 INEARAERERL
+690 ARSERERL
-701 ESELHTGRDRLLEL
+701 EAELHTGRDRLLEL

-731 DQDDQFSL
+731 EQDDQFAL

-789 NQALSRE
+789 TQALSRE
-796 DMQFITWEHPMVQG
+796 DMQFLTWEHPMVQG

-835 GTVLLELIYV
+835 GTVLLELLFV

-862 AALRCLLDPNGN
+862 AALRCLLDANGN
-874 DLSSRVSFNTLNDQ
+874 DLASRVAFETLNDQ

-895 SANKFIQAQR
+895 SANKFVQAQR
-905 DLLTPRINAGEEK
+905 DVLAKRISGGEEK
-918 ITPKHAERVAEAQ
+918 VLPTHIERVAEAQ
-931 RRLAADTE
+931 RRLAAEAD
-939 EELARLTALQ
+939 EELARLIALQ
-949 AVNPT
+949 AVNSS

-959 LVALRAQREQG
+959 IDALRKQREDG
-970 LAMLEKAALRLE
+970 LAMLDKAALRLE

>member
-1 MSWNLKSGSGRP
+1 
-13 TTLGFFTPPLVF
+13 
-25 GARSVNIVSFF
+25 
-36 KRETGSMAQQYQPGQ
+36 MAQQYQPGQ

-58 AELGLGTVL
+58 AELGLGTIL

-81 GETRQYAL
+81 GDTRQYSL

-102 DVITHFE
+102 DQITHFDG
-109 NWKMTVREV
+109 WKLTVREV

-130 NAQNEVVTLPET
+130 DAQNQPRTLPET

-153 TDRLFAGQIDQ
+153 SDRLFAGQIDP

-175 EHTSRQLQSSLWGLG
+175 LHTSKQMQSSLWGLG
-190 GVRAQPIAHQLHI
+190 GCRAQPIAHQLHI

-210 IAPRVLL
+210 SAPRVLL

-226 IEAGLVIHRQLLSG
+226 IEAGLIIHRQLLSG
-240 RANRVLILVPENL
+240 RASRVLILVPENL

-276 FMESD
+276 FIESD
-281 AGNPFEDTQLA
+281 ASNPFEDAQLA

-299 VEDEKAQDALFAAG
+299 VDDEKAQDALFAAG

-330 KASREYSLVEQLAEV
+330 QVSAEYGLVEQLAQV
-345 IAGVLLLTATPE
+345 IPGVLLLTATPE

-365 ARLRLLDPNRFHDLK
+365 ARLRLLDPNRFHDLV

-391 VAQAVQELLDKGK
+391 VAEAVQELLDEGR
-404 LSPQAQTTIHGFLG
+404 LSPEAHATIHGFLG
-418 AEGDALLAAVNA
+418 AEGEALLAAVSD
-430 GDDEAKSRLIR
+430 GDTQASARLIR

-459 AVQGFPERKLHEYP
+459 AVQGFPERELHAYP
-473 LPCPVE
+473 VAMPEQYRDLPP
-479 YLELPVGEHA
+479 GEKA
-489 DLYPEV
+489 ELYPEV
-495 SFQAHS
+495 AFQAQGDITDD
-501 EVSEEERWWRF
+501 ERWWRF

-519 IDTLKMLKRV
+519 IDTLKMLKRT

-545 DALRVRSGIPATVFH
+545 DALRVRSGIPASVFH
-560 EGMNILE
+560 EGMSILE

-602 LVLFDLPSHPD
+602 LVMFDLPAHPD

-624 IGQKHTIELHVP
+624 IGQKHTIQLHVP
-636 FLETSPQARLFQ
+636 YLQDSPQERLFQ

-660 CPTGNALQHQFGSR
+660 CPTGNALQHQFGPR

-679 ESGDDD
+679 ESGDSKAWDALVAD
-685 EWQKL
+685 
-690 INEARAERERL
+690 ARGERERL
-701 ESELHTGRDRLLEL
+701 EAELHSGRDRLLEL

-721 EGEALVEAIL
+721 EGQALVEAIL
-731 DQDDQFSL
+731 EQDDQFAL

-789 NQALSRE
+789 AQALSRE
-796 DMQFITWEHPMVQG
+796 DMQFLTWEHPMVQG

-835 GTVLLELIYV
+835 GTVLLELLFV
-845 SEVVAPRSLQLG
+845 SEVVAPRALQLG

-862 AALRCLLDPNGN
+862 AALRCLLDTNGN
-874 DLSSRVSFNTLNDQ
+874 DLASRVAFETLNDQ

-895 SANKFIQAQR
+895 SANKFVQAQR
-905 DLLTPRINAGEEK
+905 DVLAQRISGGEAK
-918 ITPKHAERVAEAQ
+918 IMPTHVERVAEAQ
-931 RRLAADTE
+931 RRLQAEAD
-939 EELARLTALQ
+939 EELARMVALQ
-949 AVNPT
+949 AVNPS

-959 LVALRAQREQG
+959 IDALRKQREEG

>member
-1 MSWNLKSGSGRP
+1 
-13 TTLGFFTPPLVF
+13 
-25 GARSVNIVSFF
+25 
-36 KRETGSMAQQYQPGQ
+36 MAQQYQPGQ

-58 AELGLGTVL
+58 AELGLGTIL

-81 GETRQYAL
+81 GDTRQYSL

-102 DVITHFE
+102 DQITHFE
-109 NWKMTVREV
+109 GWKLTVREV
-118 DDVDG
+118 EDIDG
-123 LLVYHGL
+123 LMVYHGL
-130 NAQNEVVTLPET
+130 DGQNQPRTLPET

-153 TDRLFAGQIDQ
+153 SDRLFAGQIDP

-175 EHTSRQLQSSLWGLG
+175 HHTSKQMQSSLWGLG
-190 GVRAQPIAHQLHI
+190 GCRAQPIAHQLHI

-210 IAPRVLL
+210 SAPRVLL

-276 FMESD
+276 FIESD
-281 AGNPFEDTQLA
+281 ASNPFEDAQLA

-299 VEDEKAQDALFAAG
+299 VDDEKAQDALFAAG

-325 VWHED
+325 VWHEEQ
-330 KASREYSLVEQLAEV
+330 ASAEYGLVEQLAQV
-345 IAGVLLLTATPE
+345 IPGVLLLTATPE

-365 ARLRLLDPNRFHDLK
+365 ARLRLLDPNRFHDLA

-391 VAQAVQELLDKGK
+391 VAEAVQELLEEGR
-404 LSPQAQTTIHGFLG
+404 LSPKAHATIQGFLG
-418 AEGDALLAAVNA
+418 AEGEALLAAVND
-430 GDDEAKSRLIR
+430 GDTQASARLIR

-459 AVQGFPERKLHEYP
+459 AVQGFPERKLHPYP
-473 LPCPVE
+473 LANPEP
-479 YLELPVGEHA
+479 YHDLPAGEHA
-489 DLYPEV
+489 ELYPEV
-495 SFQAHS
+495 AFQAQG
-501 EVSEEERWWRF
+501 EVSDDERWWRF

-519 IDTLKMLKRV
+519 IDTLKMLKRT

-560 EGMNILE
+560 EGMSILE

-591 SEGRNFQFSHH
+591 SEGRNFQFAHH
-602 LVLFDLPSHPD
+602 LVMFDLPAHPD

-624 IGQKHTIELHVP
+624 IGQKHTIELHIP
-636 FLETSPQARLFQ
+636 YLQDSPQERLFQ
-648 WYHEALNAFLNT
+648 WYHEGLNAFLNT
-660 CPTGNALQHQFGSR
+660 CPTGNALQHQFGPR
-674 LLPLL
+674 LLPML
-679 ESGDDD
+679 EGGDAKAWTTLVD
-685 EWQKL
+685 
-690 INEARAERERL
+690 EARGERERL
-701 ESELHTGRDRLLEL
+701 EAELHSGRDRLLEL

-721 EGEALVEAIL
+721 EGQALVEAIL
-731 DQDDQFSL
+731 EQDDQFAL

-789 NQALSRE
+789 AQALSRE
-796 DMQFITWEHPMVQG
+796 DMQFLTWEHPMVQG

-835 GTVLLELIYV
+835 GTVLLELLFV

-862 AALRCLLDPNGN
+862 AALRCLLDANGN
-874 DLSSRVSFNTLNDQ
+874 DLASRVAFETLNEQ

-895 SANKFIQAQR
+895 SANKFVQAQR
-905 DLLTPRINAGEEK
+905 DVLAQRISGGEAK
-918 ITPKHAERVAEAQ
+918 VMPVHVERVTEAQ
-931 RRLAADTE
+931 RRLAAEAD

-949 AVNPT
+949 AVNPS

-959 LVALRAQREQG
+959 IDALRKQREQG
-970 LAMLEKAALRLE
+970 LAMLDKAALRLE

>member
-1 MSWNLKSGSGRP
+1 
-13 TTLGFFTPPLVF
+13 
-25 GARSVNIVSFF
+25 
-36 KRETGSMAQQYQPGQ
+36 MAQQYQPGQ

-102 DVITHFE
+102 DMITHFE

-118 DDVDG
+118 EDVDG
-123 LLVYHGL
+123 LLVYHGF
-130 NAQNEVVTLPET
+130 NAQNELVTLPET

-153 TDRLFAGQIDQ
+153 TDRLFAGQIDP
-164 LSWFSLRYNTL
+164 LAWFSLRYNTL

-240 RANRVLILVPENL
+240 RASRILILVPENL

-281 AGNPFEDTQLA
+281 ASNPFEDTQLA

-299 VEDEKAQDALFAAG
+299 VDDEKAQDALFAAG

-330 KASREYSLVEQLAEV
+330 RVSPEYALVEQLAEV
-345 IAGVLLLTATPE
+345 IPGVLLLTATPE

-391 VAQAVQELLDKGK
+391 VAEAVQELLDKGV
-404 LSPQAQTTIHGFLG
+404 LSDAANKTIQGLLG
-418 AEGDALLAAVNA
+418 AEGETLVSAVNA
-430 GDDEAKSRLIR
+430 GDEEAKARLVR

-459 AVQGFPERKLHEYP
+459 AVQGFPERQLHQYP
-473 LPCPVE
+473 LPCPDE
-479 YLELPVGEHA
+479 YMELPVGEHA

-495 SFQAHS
+495 SFQAQG
-501 EVSEEERWWRF
+501 EPDEQERWWRF
-512 DPRVDWL
+512 DPRIDWL

-591 SEGRNFQFSHH
+591 SEGRNFQFAHH

-660 CPTGNALQHQFGSR
+660 CPTGNALQHQYGPR

-679 ESGDDD
+679 EGGDDD
-685 EWQKL
+685 EWQQL
-690 INEARAERERL
+690 IDEARSERERL
-701 ESELHTGRDRLLEL
+701 EQELHTGRDRLLEL

-731 DQDDQFSL
+731 EQDDQFSL

-818 SMGNTAVALIK
+818 SMGNTSVALIK

-862 AALRCLLDPNGN
+862 AALRCLLDANGN

-905 DLLTPRINAGEEK
+905 DVLTPKINAGEQKVE
-918 ITPKHAERVAEAQ
+918 PKHVERVAEAQ
-931 RRLAADTE
+931 RRLSADTE

-959 LVALRAQREQG
+959 LEALRNLREQG
-970 LAMLEKAALRLE
+970 LAMLDKAALRLE

>member
-1 MSWNLKSGSGRP
+1 
-13 TTLGFFTPPLVF
+13 
-25 GARSVNIVSFF
+25 
-36 KRETGSMAQQYQPGQ
+36 MAQQYQPGQ

-58 AELGLGTVL
+58 AELGLGTIL

-81 GETRQYAL
+81 GDTRQYSL

-102 DVITHFE
+102 DQITHFE
-109 NWKMTVREV
+109 GWKLTVREV
-118 DDVDG
+118 DDIDG
-123 LLVYHGL
+123 LMVYHGL
-130 NAQNEVVTLPET
+130 DGQNQPRTLPET

-153 TDRLFAGQIDQ
+153 SDRLFAGQIDP

-175 EHTSRQLQSSLWGLG
+175 QHTSKQMQSALWGLG
-190 GVRAQPIAHQLHI
+190 GCRAQPIAHQLHI

-210 IAPRVLL
+210 SAPRVLL

-240 RANRVLILVPENL
+240 RASRVLILVPENL

-276 FMESD
+276 FIESD
-281 AGNPFEDTQLA
+281 ASNPFEDAQLA

-299 VEDEKAQDALFAAG
+299 VDDEKAQDALFAAG

-330 KASREYSLVEQLAEV
+330 QVSAEYGLVEQLAQV
-345 IAGVLLLTATPE
+345 IPGVLLLTATPE

-365 ARLRLLDPNRFHDLK
+365 ARLRLLDPNRFHDLA
-380 AFRAESENYRP
+380 AFRAESEHYRP
-391 VAQAVQELLDKGK
+391 VAEAVQELLDEGR
-404 LSPQAQTTIHGFLG
+404 LSPKAHATIQGFLG
-418 AEGDALLAAVNA
+418 AEGEALLAAVSD
-430 GDDEAKSRLIR
+430 GDSQASARLIR

-459 AVQGFPERKLHEYP
+459 AIQGFPERQLHPYP
-473 LPCPVE
+473 LATPE
-479 YLELPVGEHA
+479 QYRDLPAGEHA
-489 DLYPEV
+489 ELYPEV
-495 SFQAHS
+495 AFQAQGD
-501 EVSEEERWWRF
+501 VADDERWWRF

-519 IDTLKMLKRV
+519 IDTLKMLKRT

-545 DALRVRSGIPATVFH
+545 DALRVRSGIPASVFH

-591 SEGRNFQFSHH
+591 SEGRNFQFAHH
-602 LVLFDLPSHPD
+602 LVMFDLPAHPD

-624 IGQKHTIELHVP
+624 IGQKHTIQLHIP
-636 FLETSPQARLFQ
+636 YLLGSPQERLFQ
-648 WYHEALNAFLNT
+648 WYHEGLNAFLNT
-660 CPTGNALQHQFGSR
+660 CPTGNALQHRFGPR

-679 ESGDDD
+679 EGGESKAWDTLVAD
-685 EWQKL
+685 
-690 INEARAERERL
+690 ARSERERL
-701 ESELHTGRDRLLEL
+701 EAELHTGRDRLLEL

-721 EGEALVEAIL
+721 EGQALVEAIL
-731 DQDDQFSL
+731 EQDDQFAL

-789 NQALSRE
+789 AQALSRE
-796 DMQFITWEHPMVQG
+796 DMQFLTWEHPMVQG

-835 GTVLLELIYV
+835 GTVLLELLFV

-862 AALRCLLDPNGN
+862 AALRCLLDANGN
-874 DLSSRVSFNTLNDQ
+874 DLASRVAFETLNEQ

-895 SANKFIQAQR
+895 SANKFVQAQR
-905 DLLTPRINAGEEK
+905 DVLAKRISGGEEK
-918 ITPKHAERVAEAQ
+918 IMPTHVERVAEAQ
-931 RRLAADTE
+931 RRLAAEAD
-939 EELARLTALQ
+939 EELARLVALQ
-949 AVNPT
+949 AVNPS

-959 LVALRAQREQG
+959 IDALRKQREEG
-970 LAMLEKAALRLE
+970 LAMLDKAALRLE

>member
-1 MSWNLKSGSGRP
+1 
-13 TTLGFFTPPLVF
+13 
-25 GARSVNIVSFF
+25 
-36 KRETGSMAQQYQPGQ
+36 
-51 RWISDSE
+51 
-58 AELGLGTVL
+58 
-67 AQDGRLLTVLYPAT
+67 
-81 GETRQYAL
+81 
-89 RNAPLTRVRFSPG
+89 
-102 DVITHFE
+102 
-109 NWKMTVREV
+109 
-118 DDVDG
+118 
-123 LLVYHGL
+123 
-130 NAQNEVVTLPET
+130 
-142 QLSNFIQFRLA
+142 
-153 TDRLFAGQIDQ
+153 
-164 LSWFSLRYNTL
+164 
-175 EHTSRQLQSSLWGLG
+175 
-190 GVRAQPIAHQLHI
+190 
-203 AREVADR
+203 
-210 IAPRVLL
+210 APRVLL

-325 VWHED
+325 VWHEE

-404 LSPQAQTTIHGFLG
+404 LSAAAQKTIHGFLG
-418 AEGDALLAAVNA
+418 AEGDTLLAAVNA
-430 GDDEAKSRLIR
+430 GDDEAKARLIR

-459 AVQGFPERKLHEYP
+459 AVQGFPERKLHQYP
-473 LPCPVE
+473 LPCTVE

-495 SFQAHS
+495 SFQSQSDA
-501 EVSEEERWWRF
+501 SEEERWWRF
-512 DPRVDWL
+512 DPRVEWL

-624 IGQKHTIELHVP
+624 IGQKHVIELHVP

-660 CPTGNALQHQFGSR
+660 CPTGNALQHQFGPR

-685 EWQKL
+685 EWQSL
-690 INEARAERERL
+690 IDEARSERERL

-721 EGEALVEAIL
+721 EGEALVEDIL
-731 DQDDQFSL
+731 EQDDQFSL

-862 AALRCLLDPNGN
+862 AALRCLLDANGN

-905 DLLTPRINAGEEK
+905 DQLTPRINAGEEK

-959 LVALRAQREQG
+959 LVALRTQREQG

>member
-1 MSWNLKSGSGRP
+1 
-13 TTLGFFTPPLVF
+13 
-25 GARSVNIVSFF
+25 
-36 KRETGSMAQQYQPGQ
+36 MAQQYQPGQ

-67 AQDGRLLTVLYPAT
+67 TQDGRLLTVLYPAT
-81 GETRQYAL
+81 GDTRQYSL

-109 NWKMTVREV
+109 GWKLTVREV
-118 DDVDG
+118 EDADG
-123 LLVYHGL
+123 LLVYSGL
-130 NAQNEVVTLPET
+130 NAQNEVVVLPET

-153 TDRLFAGQIDQ
+153 SDRLFAGQIDP
-164 LSWFSLRYNTL
+164 LNWFALRYNTL
-175 EHTSRQLQSSLWGLG
+175 KHTSASLQSSLWGLG
-190 GVRAQPIAHQLHI
+190 GVRAQPIPHQLHI

-226 IEAGLVIHRQLLSG
+226 IEAGMVIHRQLLNG
-240 RANRVLILVPENL
+240 RASRVLILVPESL

-276 FMESD
+276 FAESD
-281 AGNPFEDTQLA
+281 ASNPFEDAQLA
-292 LVALEWL
+292 LVSINWL
-299 VEDEKAQDALFAAG
+299 KHAEKAQDALFAAG
-313 WDLMVV
+313 WDLLVV

-330 KASREYSLVEQLAEV
+330 NASAEYSLVEQLAEV
-345 IAGVLLLTATPE
+345 IPGVLLLTATPE

-365 ARLRLLDPNRFHDLK
+365 ARLRLLDPNRFHDLA
-380 AFRAESENYRP
+380 AFRAESEHYRP
-391 VAQAVQELLDKGK
+391 VAEAVQELLDHP
-404 LSPQAQTTIHGFLG
+404 SPSAQALASIRGFLG
-418 AEGDALLAAVNA
+418 EAGEALISAVEQGDQ
-430 GDDEAKSRLIR
+430 EAKARLVR

-459 AVQGFPERKLHEYP
+459 AVQGFPERKLHPYP
-473 LPCPVE
+473 LPTPE
-479 YLELPVGEHA
+479 GYLGLGAE
-489 DLYPEV
+489 LYPDTAWAADGEDD
-495 SFQAHS
+495 
-501 EVSEEERWWRF
+501 RWWRF
-512 DPRVDWL
+512 DPRVEWL
-519 IDTLKMLKRV
+519 IDTLKMLKKI

-536 HAETAMDLE
+536 NAETAMDLE
-545 DALRVRSGIPATVFH
+545 DALRVRSGIPATTFH
-560 EGMNILE
+560 EGMSILE

-577 EEFGAQVLICSEIG
+577 EEYGAQVLICSEIG
-591 SEGRNFQFSHH
+591 SEGRNFQFAHH
-602 LVLFDLPSHPD
+602 LVLFDLPAHPD

-624 IGQKHTIELHVP
+624 IGQKHTIELHAP
-636 FLETSPQARLFQ
+636 YLEGTAQARLFQ
-648 WYHEALNAFLNT
+648 WYHEALNAFLAT
-660 CPTGNALQHQFGSR
+660 CPTGNALQHQFGAR
-674 LLPLL
+674 LLAQLA
-679 ESGDDD
+679 SSDDD
-685 EWQKL
+685 AFNAL
-690 INEARAERERL
+690 VAEARAERERL
-701 ESELHTGRDRLLEL
+701 EGEMHNGRDRLLEL
-715 NSGGAG
+715 NSNGGG
-721 EGEALVEAIL
+721 EGKALVAAIEE
-731 DQDDQFSL
+731 QDDQFAL

-789 NQALSRE
+789 HQALARE
-796 DMQFITWEHPMVQG
+796 DMQFLTWEHPMVQG
-810 GMDLVLSG
+810 GMDLVLAG

-835 GTVLLELIYV
+835 GTVLLELLYV
-845 SEVVAPRSLQLG
+845 SEVVAPRHLQLA

-862 AALRCLLDPNGN
+862 LALRCLLDANGN
-874 DLSSRVSFNTLNDQ
+874 DLAARVSFDTLNDQ
-888 LESVPRA
+888 LESVPKA

-905 DLLTPRINAGEEK
+905 DALAPRIAAGQDKVE
-918 ITPKHAERVAEAQ
+918 PLHAERVSQAQQRLKAE
-931 RRLAADTE
+931 LD

-949 AVNPT
+949 AVNPS

-959 LVALRAQREQG
+959 IQALREQRENG
-970 LAMLEKAALRLE
+970 LKMLEKAALRLE

>member
-1 MSWNLKSGSGRP
+1 
-13 TTLGFFTPPLVF
+13 
-25 GARSVNIVSFF
+25 
-36 KRETGSMAQQYQPGQ
+36 MAQQYQPGQ

-81 GETRQYAL
+81 GDTRQYSL

-102 DVITHFE
+102 DQITHFE
-109 NWKMTVREV
+109 GWKLTVREV
-118 DDVDG
+118 EDVDG

-130 NAQNEVVTLPET
+130 DGQNQACTLPET

-153 TDRLFAGQIDQ
+153 SDRLFAGQIDP

-175 EHTSRQLQSSLWGLG
+175 EHTSRQLQSALWGLG
-190 GVRAQPIAHQLHI
+190 GTRAQPIAHQLHI

-240 RANRVLILVPENL
+240 RASRVLILVPENL

-276 FMESD
+276 FIESD
-281 AGNPFEDTQLA
+281 ASNPFEDAQLA

-299 VEDEKAQDALFAAG
+299 TEDEKAQDALFAAG

-325 VWHED
+325 VWHEEQ
-330 KASREYSLVEQLAEV
+330 ASPEYALVEQLAQV
-345 IAGVLLLTATPE
+345 IPGVLLLTATPE

-365 ARLRLLDPNRFHDLK
+365 ARLRLLDPNRFHDLA
-380 AFRAESENYRP
+380 AFRTESEHYRP
-391 VAQAVQELLDKGK
+391 VAEAVQELLDEGR
-404 LSPQAQTTIHGFLG
+404 LSAKAHATIEGFLG
-418 AEGDALLAAVNA
+418 AEGEALLAAVND
-430 GDDEAKSRLIR
+430 GDTQASARLIR

-459 AVQGFPERKLHEYP
+459 AVQGFPERNLHPYP
-473 LPCPVE
+473 LPSPDQ

-489 DLYPEV
+489 ELYPEV
-495 SFQAHS
+495 AFQS
-501 EVSEEERWWRF
+501 QSDSDEEERWWRF

-560 EGMNILE
+560 EGMSILE

-591 SEGRNFQFSHH
+591 SEGRNFQFAHH

-636 FLETSPQARLFQ
+636 HLQNSPQERLFQ
-648 WYHEALNAFLNT
+648 WYDQALNAFLAT
-660 CPTGNALQHQFGSR
+660 CPTGNALQHQFGPR

-685 EWQKL
+685 EWQAL
-690 INEARAERERL
+690 VDEARAERERL
-701 ESELHTGRDRLLEL
+701 ETELHSGRDRLLEL

-721 EGEALVEAIL
+721 EGQALVEAIL
-731 DQDDQFSL
+731 EQDDQFTL

-818 SMGNTAVALIK
+818 SMGNTAVALLK

-835 GTVLLELIYV
+835 GTVLIELLYV
-845 SEVVAPRSLQLG
+845 SEVVAPRALQLG

-862 AALRCLLDPNGN
+862 AALRCLLDSNGN
-874 DLSSRVSFNTLNDQ
+874 DLASRVSFETLNDQ
-888 LESVPRA
+888 LESVPKA

-905 DLLTPRINAGEEK
+905 DVLTPRINSGEAK
-918 ITPKHAERVAEAQ
+918 VMPRHAERVAEAQ
-931 RRLAADTE
+931 RRLAAETD

-949 AVNPT
+949 AVNPS

-959 LVALRAQREQG
+959 IEALRKQREQG

>member
-1 MSWNLKSGSGRP
+1 
-13 TTLGFFTPPLVF
+13 
-25 GARSVNIVSFF
+25 
-36 KRETGSMAQQYQPGQ
+36 MAQYQPGQ

-58 AELGLGTVL
+58 AELGLGTIL
-67 AQDGRLLTVLYPAT
+67 AEDGRLLTVLYPAT
-81 GETRQYAL
+81 GETRQYAT
-89 RNAPLTRVRFSPG
+89 RNAPLTRVRFAPG
-102 DVITHFE
+102 DEITHFE
-109 NWKMTVREV
+109 GWKLTVQEV
-118 DDVDG
+118 EDVDG

-130 NAQNEVVTLPET
+130 DAQHKPVTMPET

-153 TDRLFAGQIDQ
+153 SDRLFAGQIDP
-164 LSWFSLRYNTL
+164 LAWFALRYHSL
-175 EHTSRQLQSSLWGLG
+175 EHNSRLLQSSLWGLG
-190 GVRAQPIAHQLHI
+190 GARAQPIAHQLHI

-240 RANRVLILVPENL
+240 RASRVLILVPENL

-262 RRFNLQV
+262 RRFNLDV

-281 AGNPFEDTQLA
+281 ASNPFEDCQLA

-299 VEDEKAQDALFAAG
+299 KDDEKAQDALFAAG
-313 WDLMVV
+313 WDLLVV

-325 VWHED
+325 VWHPEQ
-330 KASREYSLVEQLAEV
+330 ASPEYSLVEQLAEV
-345 IAGVLLLTATPE
+345 IPGVLLLTATPE

-365 ARLRLLDPNRFHDLK
+365 ARLRLLDPNRFHDLQ
-380 AFRAESENYRP
+380 AFRAESSQYRP
-391 VAQAVQELLDKGK
+391 VAEAVQELLDQGK
-404 LSPQAQTTIHGFLG
+404 LSAQARDAIGGFLG
-418 AEGDALLAAVNA
+418 DEGRELLDAVDS
-430 GDDEAKSRLIR
+430 GDDDARARLVR

-446 HGTGRVLFRNTRA
+446 HGTGRLLFRNTRA
-459 AVQGFPERKLHEYP
+459 AVQGFPERELHPYP
-473 LPCPVE
+473 LPSPDE

-489 DLYPEV
+489 ELYPEV
-495 SFQAHS
+495 SYQAQ
-501 EVSEEERWWRF
+501 EEIDDEQRWWRI
-512 DPRVDWL
+512 DPRVEWL
-519 IDTLKMLKRV
+519 IDTLKMLKKF

-536 HAETAMDLE
+536 HAETALDLE

-560 EGMNILE
+560 EGMSILE

-591 SEGRNFQFSHH
+591 SEGRNFQFAHH
-602 LVLFDLPSHPD
+602 LVLFDLPAHPD

-624 IGQKHTIELHVP
+624 IGQKHRIQLHVP
-636 FLETSPQARLFQ
+636 YLENSPQERLFQ
-648 WYHEALNAFLNT
+648 WYHQALNAFLAT
-660 CPTGNALQHQFGSR
+660 CPTGNALQHQFGPR

-679 ESGDDD
+679 ESGDDGQWQHLVD
-685 EWQKL
+685 E
-690 INEARAERERL
+690 ATAERIRL
-701 ESELHTGRDRLLEL
+701 EGELHSGRDRLLEL

-731 DQDDQFSL
+731 EQDDQFTL
-739 PIYMETLFDAFGID
+739 PIYMEELFNAFGID
-753 SEDHSENALI
+753 SEDHSDNALI
-763 LKPSEKMLDASFP
+763 LRPSEKMLDASFP
-776 LGDDEGVTITYDR
+776 LGDDEAVTVTYDR
-789 NQALSRE
+789 EQALARE
-796 DMQFITWEHPMVQG
+796 DMQFLTWEHPMVQG

-835 GTVLLELIYV
+835 GTVLLELLYV
-845 SEVVAPRSLQLG
+845 SEVVGPRKLQLG
-857 RYLPP
+857 RFLPP
-862 AALRCLLDPNGN
+862 AALRCLLDANGN
-874 DLSSRVSFNTLNDQ
+874 DLAPKVGFETLNDQ

-895 SANKFIQAQR
+895 SANKFVQAQR
-905 DLLTPRINAGEEK
+905 DVLAKQINDAEAKVMPR
-918 ITPKHAERVAEAQ
+918 HVERVAEAK
-931 RRLAADTE
+931 RRLIAELD
-939 EELARLTALQ
+939 EELARLIALR
-949 AVNPT
+949 AVNPS

-959 LVALRAQREQG
+959 IEALREQREQS
-970 LAMLEKAALRLE
+970 LAMFDKAALRLE

>member
-1 MSWNLKSGSGRP
+1 
-13 TTLGFFTPPLVF
+13 
-25 GARSVNIVSFF
+25 
-36 KRETGSMAQQYQPGQ
+36 
-51 RWISDSE
+51 
-58 AELGLGTVL
+58 
-67 AQDGRLLTVLYPAT
+67 
-81 GETRQYAL
+81 
-89 RNAPLTRVRFSPG
+89 
-102 DVITHFE
+102 
-109 NWKMTVREV
+109 
-118 DDVDG
+118 
-123 LLVYHGL
+123 
-130 NAQNEVVTLPET
+130 NEVVTLPET

-153 TDRLFAGQIDQ
+153 SDRLFAGQIDP
-164 LSWFSLRYNTL
+164 LAWFSLRYHTL

-240 RANRVLILVPENL
+240 RASRVLILVPENL

-269 ALFDAER
+269 ALFDEER
-276 FMESD
+276 FIESD
-281 AGNPFEDTQLA
+281 ASNPFEDTQLA

-299 VEDEKAQDALFAAG
+299 VDDEKAQDALFAAG
-313 WDLMVV
+313 WDLLVV

-330 KASREYSLVEQLAEV
+330 QVSPEYSLVEQLAET
-345 IAGVLLLTATPE
+345 IPGVLLLTATPE

-365 ARLRLLDPNRFHDLK
+365 ARLRLLDPNRFHDLQ

-391 VAQAVQELLDKGK
+391 VAEAVQELLDKGR
-404 LSPQAQTTIHGFLG
+404 LSPQAHKTIHCFLG
-418 AEGDALLAAVNA
+418 NEGESLLAAVND
-430 GDDEAKSRLIR
+430 GDTEASARLVR

-459 AVQGFPERKLHEYP
+459 AVQGFPERKLHPYP
-473 LPCPVE
+473 LPCPDE
-479 YLELPVGEHA
+479 YLELPLGDHA
-489 DLYPEV
+489 ELYPEV
-495 SFQAHS
+495 SFQAQPDA
-501 EVSEEERWWRF
+501 SEEERWWKF
-512 DPRVDWL
+512 DPRVEWL
-519 IDTLKMLKRV
+519 IDQLKMLKRT

-624 IGQKHTIELHVP
+624 IGQKHVIELHVP
-636 FLETSPQARLFQ
+636 YLETSPQERLFQ

-660 CPTGNALQHQFGSR
+660 CPTGNALQHQYGPR

-679 ESGDDD
+679 EEADDV
-685 EWQKL
+685 EWQAL
-690 INEARAERERL
+690 IDEARTERERL
-701 ESELHTGRDRLLEL
+701 EAELHTGRDRLLEL

-721 EGEALVEAIL
+721 EGDALVEDIL
-731 DQDDQFSL
+731 EQDDQFAL

-835 GTVLLELIYV
+835 GTVLLELLYV

-874 DLSSRVSFNTLNDQ
+874 DLSARVSFETLNDQ

-905 DLLTPRINAGEEK
+905 DQLTPRINAGEAK
-918 ITPKHAERVAEAQ
+918 ILPRHTERVAEAQ

-959 LVALRAQREQG
+959 LVALRKQREQG
-970 LAMLEKAALRLE
+970 LAMLDKAALRLE